1 MLLRCN
7 RLNCFFPKTSRI
19 HASSCCFHSSYH
31 DTMKREFFWEM
42 FSIILFRPRCYY
54 MNLPSS
60 EECKTRKILMIS
72 NYIDLC
78 VAHSIFS
85 AFISVR
91 DLPWLSLWR
100 IELASQ
106 SFTTC
111 LHPSILCPLMLPLSP
126 YCQPMASSILV
137 VALSNLSSNAFQSMN
152 HKHCLSHLMIR
163 HSLDNYTLRNLWILD
178 KSTQLLRRL
187 PEKKKGHDSSLV

>member
-19 HASSCCFHSSYH
+19 PASSCCFHSSYH

-85 AFISVR
+85 VFISVR

-111 LHPSILCPLMLPLSP
+111 LHPSIFYPPHATTLPLLP
-126 YCQPMASSILV
+126 AHGIVHIGCCPFQSILQRLSV
-137 VALSNLSSNAFQSMN
+137 HEPQALFEP
-152 HKHCLSHLMIR
+152 
-163 HSLDNYTLRNLWILD
+163 LDDTTFSR
-178 KSTQLLRRL
+178 
-187 PEKKKGHDSSLV
+187 